1 MWLYVVRCGGL
12 YLENLS
18 SCNLFCEVDTVTS
31 FSPLHNSI
39 LEVRCVRRCPRYV
52 CDLFEAIFTHKYDPQ
67 RFKFQS
73 AFIMH

>member
-1 MWLYVVRCGGL
+1 MHCVYALCYRVQSELYMMYVVVYVVRCGGL

-39 LEVRCVRRCPRYV
+39 LEVRCVRRC
-52 CDLFEAIFTHKYDPQ
+52 T
-67 RFKFQS
+67 
-73 AFIMH
+73 